1 MTIYNNK
8 SLLIIF
14 LINFTLINCLISQ
27 NQLEMD
33 SFNVNVLESNSIILY
48 NSLDKLIEYK
58 GHPNSFAIGIKK
70 FCFEKMDKFY
80 ELDILFYYNPRISYY
95 VYNDSVQI
103 ESIHFDKKNHINIY
117 HPKINFNRNL
127 KMEDFIKIFNIP
139 DDRIYKLNYGFMPF
153 KIPRGVRYY
162 EIDFMNAGECK
173 GLTSFYFDNKG
184 FLEAIYFSYGVFL
197 NNF

>member
-27 NQLEMD
+27 NKLEMD

-70 FCFEKMDKFY
+70 
-80 ELDILFYYNPRISYY
+80 ILF
-95 VYNDSVQI
+95 
-103 ESIHFDKKNHINIY
+103 
-117 HPKINFNRNL
+117 
-127 KMEDFIKIFNIP
+127 
-139 DDRIYKLNYGFMPF
+139 
-153 KIPRGVRYY
+153 
-162 EIDFMNAGECK
+162 
-173 GLTSFYFDNKG
+173 
-184 FLEAIYFSYGVFL
+184 
-197 NNF
+197 